1 MQEIIKNQTDEI
13 SSLIRKVAED
23 IDFSAPE
30 NVVIANAAQE
40 SILNAMADSLEARK
54 QEMVEE
60 MRRAVVEYSAKI
72 AATNQMLRT
81 IGREIGRRE
90 AARER
95 IEEGDTT

>member
-1 MQEIIKNQTDEI
+1 MQEMLKNQSDEI
-13 SSLIRKVAED
+13 SSLVQKVAEG
-23 IDFSAPE
+23 IDFAAPE

-40 SILNAMADSLEARK
+40 SILNALADSLEAKK
-54 QEMVEE
+54 QELTEE

-95 IEEGDTT
+95 IKEGDTT

>member
-1 MQEIIKNQTDEI
+1 MKGIFENQPNEI

-30 NVVIANAAQE
+30 NIVIANAAQE
-40 SILNAMADSLEARK
+40 SILNTMADSLEARK
-54 QEMVEE
+54 QELVEE
-60 MRRAVVEYSAKI
+60 MRRAVVGYSAKI
-72 AATNQMLRT
+72 AAMNQMLRT